1 MTRKVLPMLAA
12 LLAALLWSARGIRAD
27 PGALADSFYRRLFQ
41 TEAAREVFGMEE
53 DEILAVFGETDGGA
67 DPV

>member
-1 MTRKVLPMLAA
+1 MRKALPLLAA
-12 LLAALLWSARGIRAD
+12 LLAAILYGVHGIRSD
-27 PGALADSFYRRLFQ
+27 PAALADSFYRRLFQ

-53 DEILAVFGETDGGA
+53 EELVAVFGEAEGGA